1 MAAYWG
7 RPKESAETLA
17 GGWLRT
23 GDIGVKNEDGYYFV
37 VDRKKDMIVSGGFNI
52 FPREVENV
60 IASHDAVSQVS
71 VIGVPHERWGEE
83 VRAIVVLKPGNS
95 ATSDELVAL
104 VKEHKGSLYAPKTV
118 EFVEELPVTAVG
130 KIDKKKLRAA
140 YWSNSRRQV

>member
-1 MAAYWG
+1 
-7 RPKESAETLA
+7 
-17 GGWLRT
+17 
-23 GDIGVKNEDGYYFV
+23 
-37 VDRKKDMIVSGGFNI
+37 
-52 FPREVENV
+52 
-60 IASHDAVSQVS
+60 VS

-83 VRAIVVLKPGNS
+83 VRAIVVLKPGHS